1 MVPTKTLAAIAIA
14 ALELIF
20 PAGAAPSGERAA
32 LQRLSEEVEIV
43 SALQALD
50 GSAPR
55 GLVAIRNIQIV
66 DPATEEVTPGQAVI
80 SDLNS
85 NGLILWVGDA
95 AKMPARADLTVID
108 GGGRYLAPGLVD
120 MHVHA
125 DSMSGWLLDLANGVT
140 GVRDMDGFPWILA
153 VRQSVNAGRML
164 APALHVTGTIINA
177 LPMDGYAVVPK
188 DSADARRI
196 VRQEAACGYD
206 FIKIHNLL
214 PPPMMTAVIEQAHLL
229 GMDVVGHIPHDSDLG
244 YALHNMRTTE
254 HLKGFIIDQTLLP
267 SDDDFKKALAGAE
280 TWLTPTLYTRV
291 GYDRG
296 DEARAVL
303 AGPAARYVA
312 PSTRAEW
319 RQLLAQGADDQT
331 RTLGSRLR
339 ASQDDVMRRLL
350 PLKPKWLAGTDA
362 AGYPFNI
369 MGFALIDELRLLQ
382 GEGLSA
388 AEALR
393 AATTEPARA
402 MRVEA
407 EVGKIARGGRADFV
421 LLDKNPLEDP
431 SVYASNVGVMA
442 GGKWLSRKDMN
453 AALEKLAAIYA
464 DKPAGAGADAMSDLH
479 LVDRVESAAKAGYVF
494 STGAL
499 IEAAKAYESSG
510 RPLEAE
516 RLKSVA
522 GIAESQ
528 TCKLETPAR

>member
-1 MVPTKTLAAIAIA
+1 MLGPTLHIA
-14 ALELIF
+14 
-20 PAGAAPSGERAA
+20 
-32 LQRLSEEVEIV
+32 
-43 SALQALD
+43 
-50 GSAPR
+50 
-55 GLVAIRNIQIV
+55 
-66 DPATEEVTPGQAVI
+66 
-80 SDLNS
+80 
-85 NGLILWVGDA
+85 
-95 AKMPARADLTVID
+95 
-108 GGGRYLAPGLVD
+108 
-120 MHVHA
+120 
-125 DSMSGWLLDLANGVT
+125 
-140 GVRDMDGFPWILA
+140 
-153 VRQSVNAGRML
+153 
-164 APALHVTGTIINA
+164 GTIINA

-196 VRQEAACGYD
+196 VRQEAACGYNS
-206 FIKIHNLL
+206 IKIHNLL
-214 PPPMMTAVIEQAHLL
+214 PHPMMTAVIEQAHIL
-229 GMDVVGHIPHDSDLG
+229 GMDVVGHIPHGADLG

-254 HLKGFIIDQTLLP
+254 HLKRFVVDQTLLP
-267 SDDDFKKALAGAE
+267 SDEDFKKALSGAE
-280 TWLTPTLYTRV
+280 TWITPTLYTRA

-296 DEARAVL
+296 DGARAVL

-319 RQLLAQGADDQT
+319 RKLLAQGADDQT

-369 MGFALIDELRLLQ
+369 MGIALIDELRLLQ
-382 GEGLSA
+382 REGLSA

-407 EVGKIARGGRADFV
+407 EVGKIAGGGRADFV

-453 AALEKLAAIYA
+453 AALEKLANIYA
-464 DKPAGAGADAMSDLH
+464 DKPVGAGAETNPDLH
-479 LVDRVESAAKAGYVF
+479 LVDRVESAAAAGYVF
-494 STGAL
+494 STSTL

-510 RPLEAE
+510 RPREAE
-516 RLKSVA
+516 RLQLVA
-522 GIAESQ
+522 RKAESQ
-528 TCKLETPAR
+528 ACKLEMPAR